1 VELWQ
6 WEEPEQKFKSIGLVD
21 RDNKEVV
28 KWVCFSPNKNELLL
42 AVGTEQENVKLWN
55 LKDPSKPELKKGSFL
70 GSALAFSPDGQLL
83 ATGTRT
89 GTIRI
94 YNLRQSSI
102 PPLTLEG
109 HLGGIRV
116 LAFTPDSRSDSRW
129 LASGSDDNT
138 IRLWRVQT
146 KELAEIVC
154 KMIQPRLTPDQ
165 WQELFKETELLEEWT
180 KLPDPK
186 EELKIEFE
194 VKCAKLI
201 EPQRELLESVKRL
214 IQEKQSNSQQD
225 IAEEDVTNYLRKNK
239 GDSETYYQLEDLRL
253 LGFLRQTK
261 PGEGIGT
268 VRYGLSSR
276 YQDYLTGI

>member
-1 VELWQ
+1 
-6 WEEPEQKFKSIGLVD
+6 
-21 RDNKEVV
+21 
-28 KWVCFSPNKNELLL
+28 
-42 AVGTEQENVKLWN
+42 
-55 LKDPSKPELKKGSFL
+55 
-70 GSALAFSPDGQLL
+70 
-83 ATGTRT
+83 
-89 GTIRI
+89 
-94 YNLRQSSI
+94 
-102 PPLTLEG
+102 
-109 HLGGIRV
+109 
-116 LAFTPDSRSDSRW
+116 LAFTPDSRL

-146 KELAEIVC
+146 KELAEIVY
-154 KMIQPRLTPDQ
+154 KMIQSHLTPDQ
-165 WQELFKETELLEEWT
+165 WQEWQELFKETELLEEET
-180 KLPDPK
+180 KDRK
-186 EELKIEFE
+186 EQLKREFE

-276 YQDYLTGI
+276 YQDYLSDIS